1 METVELIIKISITLF
16 NAIALGFVLIMVSR
30 WHRRMEDKLN
40 EIREYTRRVSEC
52 NRFIYINQLEWLK
65 SAMIN
70 EERYEEAAKIN
81 KCIEV
86 IMKREIK
93 FRGKSTD
100 TGKWVYG
107 FLSFF
112 YTAGRD
118 ENGLIL
124 TDKAKIYSPEDGCCY
139 DVWAETVG
147 QFTGLCDKNG
157 KEIYEGDILVC
168 GQWIAL
174 VLWNKKLATF
184 ALQFDFEKEVGMK
197 PLGEWQT
204 MTIVSNIYDSPEL
217 LKGNK
222 P

>member
-1 METVELIIKISITLF
+1 
-16 NAIALGFVLIMVSR
+16 
-30 WHRRMEDKLN
+30 
-40 EIREYTRRVSEC
+40 
-52 NRFIYINQLEWLK
+52 
-65 SAMIN
+65 
-70 EERYEEAAKIN
+70 
-81 KCIEV
+81 
-86 IMKREIK
+86 MKREIK

-124 TDKAKIYSPEDGCCY
+124 TDKAKMYSPEDGCCY

>member
-1 METVELIIKISITLF
+1 
-16 NAIALGFVLIMVSR
+16 
-30 WHRRMEDKLN
+30 
-40 EIREYTRRVSEC
+40 
-52 NRFIYINQLEWLK
+52 
-65 SAMIN
+65 
-70 EERYEEAAKIN
+70 
-81 KCIEV
+81 
-86 IMKREIK
+86 MKREIK

-118 ENGLIL
+118 ENGLIF
-124 TDKAKIYSPEDGCCY
+124 TDKARIYSSEDGCCY

-147 QFTGLCDKNG
+147 QFTGLCDKDE
-157 KEIYEGDILVC
+157 KEIYEGDILMC
-168 GQWIAL
+168 EQHIAL
-174 VLWNKKLATF
+174 VLWNKELATF

>member
-1 METVELIIKISITLF
+1 MDFSLFSILPEGTKTGLS
-16 NAIALGFVLIMVSR
+16 SR
-30 WHRRMEDKLN
+30 
-40 EIREYTRRVSEC
+40 TRR
-52 NRFIYINQLEWLK
+52 RYIPQK
-65 SAMIN
+65 
-70 EERYEEAAKIN
+70 
-81 KCIEV
+81 
-86 IMKREIK
+86 
-93 FRGKSTD
+93 
-100 TGKWVYG
+100 
-107 FLSFF
+107 
-112 YTAGRD
+112 TAGAM
-118 ENGLIL
+118 
-124 TDKAKIYSPEDGCCY
+124 DKAKIYSPEDCRCD

-217 LKGNK
+217 LKGISHENK
-222 P
+222 FCLFSCE

>member
-1 METVELIIKISITLF
+1 MEK
-16 NAIALGFVLIMVSR
+16 VL
-30 WHRRMEDKLN
+30 
-40 EIREYTRRVSEC
+40 
-52 NRFIYINQLEWLK
+52 
-65 SAMIN
+65 
-70 EERYEEAAKIN
+70 
-81 KCIEV
+81 

-93 FRGKSTD
+93 FRGKSID
-100 TGKWVYG
+100 TGKWTYG

-112 YTAGRD
+112 YTAGRN

-124 TDKAKIYSPEDGCCY
+124 TDKAKIYSPEDCRCD

>member
-1 METVELIIKISITLF
+1 M
-16 NAIALGFVLIMVSR
+16 
-30 WHRRMEDKLN
+30 
-40 EIREYTRRVSEC
+40 
-52 NRFIYINQLEWLK
+52 
-65 SAMIN
+65 
-70 EERYEEAAKIN
+70 
-81 KCIEV
+81 

-118 ENGLIL
+118 ENGLIF
-124 TDKAKIYSPEDGCCY
+124 TDKARIYSSEDGCCY

-147 QFTGLCDKNG
+147 QFTGLCDKDE
-157 KEIYEGDILVC
+157 KEIYEGDILMC
-168 GQWIAL
+168 EQHIAL
-174 VLWNKKLATF
+174 VLWNKELATF